1 MKLLKTLM
9 ITALVL
15 CPVIANCQ
23 ENAQDSTTVGQET
36 KAEKKVELVKARY
49 VPVSNVDRKKTLRFF
64 TVIGEV
70 RCTST
75 ASDSESGLDTFL
87 WGCEQKSRSGSTT
100 EFVDERNPERQNSE
114 FNKWIGQADAIY
126 YSPADISKKEATGVL
141 TGIWNFGSPQ
151 KNRVVVLELP
161 GLAIKYQDPTSADF
175 DKYLNN
181 SKMAWKDALLR
192 LSLISAVK
200 DKKLKEHYPKLR
212 AFLPDQGANLQNW
225 IRSFEN
231 NIAAEILIEAKDSSV
246 SALVPALEKLLRYS
260 SDRPARLKSAMLLI
274 KSGNSSIVDAVAKD
288 DVSIRAE
295 LHRLLLGN

>member
-9 ITALVL
+9 IAAFVL

-23 ENAQDSTTVGQET
+23 ENAQDSSTASQET
-36 KAEKKVELVKARY
+36 KVEKTVELVPARY
-49 VPVSNVDRKKTLRFF
+49 VPVTNVDRKKILRFF

-75 ASDSESGLDTFL
+75 ASDSESGLDYFL
-87 WGCEQKSRSGSTT
+87 GHCGQEPRSGSTT
-100 EFVDERNPERQNSE
+100 KFVDERNPERQNSE
-114 FNKWIGQADAIY
+114 FNKQIEQADAIY
-126 YSPADISKKEATGVL
+126 YSPDDLSKKEATGVL
-141 TGIWNFGSPQ
+141 TSIWNFGSPQ
-151 KNRVVVLELP
+151 KNRVVVFELS

-181 SKMAWKDALLR
+181 SKMGWKDALLR

-200 DKKLKEHYPKLR
+200 DKKLKEYYPKLR

-231 NIAAEILIEAKDSSV
+231 NIAAEILIDTKDSSV

-260 SDRPARLKSAMLLI
+260 SDRQARMKSAMLLI

-288 DVSIRAE
+288 DASIRAE
-295 LHRLLLGN
+295 LHRLLLRN